1 MKKSTKGKKVDVE
14 LEAMKQEIISMI
26 QNTTDKVKV
35 SRAYECLTGYATQ
48 SHPTNSS
55 QIRVIT

>member
-14 LEAMKQEIISMI
+14 LETMKQEIISMI
-26 QNTTDKVKV
+26 QNSTDKVRV